1 METIEK
7 IENSEVINNINK
19 DDILGDGEKVFLFW
33 KGKRYQGVLGHEV
46 LRIYLMKEEVTKTS
60 NPRTKKDSFITN
72 TLFKKYIDIFS
83 TFRQYGEDR
92 KKMSNEEIFNCP
104 KWVRVIHNFSKDFSP
119 QTSNS
124 DLFIGKGIEISS
136 ELLEKINE
144 TVEQYFEDALGLRN
158 TLCNLL
164 IDNGITID
172 IDPIVEK

>member
-7 IENSEVINNINK
+7 IENSEVANN
-19 DDILGDGEKVFLFW
+19 ILGDGEKVFLFW

-46 LRIYLMKEEVTKTS
+46 LRIYSMKEEVTKTY
-60 NPRTKKDSFITN
+60 NPRTKKDSSITN

-104 KWVRVIHNFSKDFSP
+104 KWVRVTHNFPKDFSP

-124 DLFIGKGIEISS
+124 DLFIGKGIEISP

-144 TVEQYFEDALGLRN
+144 AVEQYFEDALGLRN
-158 TLCNLL
+158 TICNLL